1 MPTERS
7 TTAGPD
13 PQPQGAGAPE
23 SGLPETAA
31 QDRLLAAVRDEVIAY
46 GVRRATATSIAQRA
60 GVSRMTVYRRGGG
73 VKQLVLDALSLEF
86 ETFLADV
93 VGGAGAPHARA
104 RLVRGV
110 VGAVRAAGQA
120 PLVTALRR
128 HDPELLLPYLVDRHG
143 RTQQAVL
150 AVTTAALE
158 AGLADGSVRPVDV
171 RTAAHVL
178 LHALQD
184 FVISAEI
191 LARTDGLVDLE
202 GELAHLVDSYLA
214 PPAPAAQGQP
224 DRAGER

>member
-1 MPTERS
+1 MPDATE
-7 TTAGPD
+7 
-13 PQPQGAGAPE
+13 E
-23 SGLPETAA
+23 
-31 QDRLLAAVRDEVIAY
+31 RLLTAVRDEVIAY

-73 VKQLVLDALSLEF
+73 VKQLVLDALSQEF
-86 ETFLADV
+86 ETFLAGV
-93 VGGAGAPHARA
+93 FAAVEQGRPARHARD
-104 RLVRGV
+104 RLVTGV
-110 VGAVRAAGQA
+110 VEAVRVASHA

-150 AVTTAALE
+150 AYTEHLVAA
-158 AGLADGSVRPVDV
+158 GVADGSVRDVDV

-191 LARTDGLVDLE
+191 LAGTKDLVDLD
-202 GELAHLVDSYLA
+202 GEIAHLVDAYLA
-214 PPAPAAQGQP
+214 PAGQ
-224 DRAGER
+224 RR